1 MAWAMTFGKGS
12 SKDLREGNCR
22 PTTHGFVGCAVNI
35 VDNPDQATGLH
46 HIQPQEHVHKRVDKP
61 LGPFA

>member
-1 MAWAMTFGKGS
+1 MTFGNGS

-46 HIQPQEHVHKRVDKP
+46 RVKPGEYVDEHVDTP
-61 LGPFA
+61 LGSFT

>member
-1 MAWAMTFGKGS
+1 MAFGKGS
-12 SKDLREGNCR
+12 SKDLREGNWR

-46 HIQPQEHVHKRVDKP
+46 QIQLQKRIYERVDTP
-61 LGPFA
+61 LGSFT